1 MLSREQDVDALRDRR
16 PFRRRG
22 LVLRTA
28 IFPLALA
35 LAFVLYP
42 FGDQT
47 YDVRFAIA
55 AAVAAAFMPVVI
67 LTPWERLPQAA
78 QLVPPLLFLLS
89 VALLRDAHAGGASGY
104 APFVLIAVLWL
115 ALYGTRA
122 ELAAGVV
129 AAGLALAVPILIVGG
144 PAYPP
149 GEWRRV
155 AGIVAVGAAL
165 GYIVQ
170 SLLGRLL
177 SEIAAHEETE
187 RRLREAEAYELHDDV
202 VQNLTVARLALS
214 LDDREGADAAIG
226 EALTRV
232 QRIVARLLAG
242 SRGGGAVTPGSLVRT
257 APPPAD

>member
-47 YDVRFAIA
+47 YGVRFFLAV
-55 AAVAAAFMPVVI
+55 AVAAAFVPVVI

-89 VALLRDAHAGGASGY
+89 IALLRDAHEGAVSGY
-104 APFVLIAVLWL
+104 APLMLVPVLWL

-122 ELAAGVV
+122 ELAAGVLV
-129 AAGLALAVPILIVGG
+129 AGLALVLPILITGG
-144 PAYPP
+144 
-149 GEWRRV
+149 
-155 AGIVAVGAAL
+155 
-165 GYIVQ
+165 
-170 SLLGRLL
+170 
-177 SEIAAHEETE
+177 H
-187 RRLREAEAYELHDDV
+187 
-202 VQNLTVARLALS
+202 
-214 LDDREGADAAIG
+214 
-226 EALTRV
+226 
-232 QRIVARLLAG
+232 
-242 SRGGGAVTPGSLVRT
+242 
-257 APPPAD
+257 